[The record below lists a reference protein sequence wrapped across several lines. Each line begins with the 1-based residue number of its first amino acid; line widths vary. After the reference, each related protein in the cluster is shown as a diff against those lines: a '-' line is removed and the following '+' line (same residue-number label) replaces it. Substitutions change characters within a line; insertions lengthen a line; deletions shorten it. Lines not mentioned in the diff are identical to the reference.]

1 MQFVAATVQEND
13 EDVAVGEHL
22 RRQSEIQIN
31 RRQYNEVERLEDNQ
45 VNTCQSVAEDR
56 VEAVVPLSNQANAF
70 EDS

>member
-31 RRQYNEVERLEDNQ
+31 RRQYDKVERL
-45 VNTCQSVAEDR
+45 
-56 VEAVVPLSNQANAF
+56 
-70 EDS
+70 